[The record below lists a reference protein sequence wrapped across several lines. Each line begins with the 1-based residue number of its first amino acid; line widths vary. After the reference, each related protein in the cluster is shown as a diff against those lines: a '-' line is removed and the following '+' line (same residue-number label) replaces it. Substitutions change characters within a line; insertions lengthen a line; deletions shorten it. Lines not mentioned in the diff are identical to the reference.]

1 MKTLLL
7 TCLLLAISGR
17 TLFAQSL
24 KIADTIIYTV
34 PSGWA
39 YLDSSTKQ
47 IPNRGKI
54 THAKFENP
62 TTHQKLTIS
71 VLKVEHPSSSVAYS
85 DELIEATFA
94 PWINAAREQG
104 MHPNPG
110 RSLARDNF
118 IFYSQPLKQSKYNQM
133 ELRGVLMQADDDWVN
148 FFCTGSDQVSWQQY
162 KQLIIGTQVV
172 NTTTEQ

>member
-1 MKTLLL
+1 MIKKLLL
-7 TCLLLAISGR
+7 TCLILPASSL
-17 TLFAQSL
+17 TLFSQNL

-34 PSGWA
+34 PSGWT
-39 YLDSSTKQ
+39 YLDASSKQ

-62 TTHQKLTIS
+62 STNQKLTVS
-71 VLKVEHPSSSVAYS
+71 VLKVDHPSSSVAYS
-85 DELIEATFA
+85 DELIESTFA
-94 PWINAAREQG
+94 PWIDAAREQG

-118 IFYSQPLKQSKYNQM
+118 IFYSQPLKQSKYSKL
-133 ELRGVLMQADDDWVN
+133 ELRGVLMQAGDDWVN
-148 FFCTGSDQVSWQQY
+148 FFCTGPEQVSWQQY

-172 NTTTEQ
+172 AATSN